1 MSDAMPNPVWN
12 QTERVYPG
20 TLVHDAVVAQVAR
33 TPSAPAVRFRDEM
46 LTYAE
51 LDERVGRLAV
61 HLGELGVAPGSL
73 VGVCMY
79 NSVELVVAL
88 HAIARAGGG
97 YVPVDPEYPDER
109 IGFILDDLDSPL
121 VLTQERLIARLKD
134 AGARLVA
141 IDRQPATAWVS
152 AASDPPH
159 VSPDDPFYVIYTSGS
174 TGRPKG
180 VVITHGNIS
189 NRMSWL
195 QEHFGLT
202 PADKV
207 LQKTPFSFDPSV
219 WQFFWPLT
227 VGAQIVVGEPAGHR
241 DSTYLAQTIIEH
253 GITTIHF
260 VPSMLQ
266 LFLEEPL
273 ASDCVSLKRVICS
286 GEVLARPMQD
296 RFFDRLHAELHNL
309 YGPSEVIGVTA
320 WRCDPRSDLSFV
332 PIGKPV
338 ANTQLHIL
346 DEEMRPVPVGTAG
359 ELYIGGAQ
367 VGRGYLN
374 RPGLTA
380 ERFVADPLRDGGR
393 LYRSGDLARYLP
405 DGNLE
410 FLGRT
415 DFQVKIRGNRVELGE
430 IEAVLESFDGVRGA
444 VVVAHDPTGEEL
456 ELAAYVAHPDGDR
469 LPVDEIR
476 ANLASRLP
484 DYMIPTTFVTLERF
498 PLNANGKV
506 DRKALPPPVRVRPQ
520 LDRSYAAPRSELQRI
535 IAGRWRRGMNLDR
548 VGIHDRFFELGG
560 TSLQAAR
567 FVIGLQAELGV
578 SLPVTTLFNAP
589 SVAEYAAF
597 LERAH
602 PAAVAR
608 YLGQEG
614 AAAVGEPGQSDVTP
628 DGPHA
633 RHRARRSL
641 SQQRAR
647 RVAGRSP
654 EPGALDLLD
663 G

>member
-1 MSDAMPNPVWN
+1 MSAAMPSPEWN
-12 QTERVYPG
+12 QTERAYPG
-20 TLVHDAVVAQVAR
+20 TLVHAAFVAQVAR

-51 LDERVGRLAV
+51 LDERIGRLAG

-121 VLTQERLIARLKD
+121 VLTQERLMARLKD

-141 IDRQPATAWVS
+141 IDRQPATAWGS

-227 VGAQIVVGEPAGHR
+227 VGAQIVVAEPAGHR

-286 GEVLARPMQD
+286 GEVVSRPMQD

-359 ELYIGGAQ
+359 ELYIGGVQ

-380 ERFVADPLRDGGR
+380 ERFVADPFRDGGR

-520 LDRSYAAPRSELQRI
+520 LDRSYAAPRTELQRI